1 MDDNKYTPEELT
13 CLPRDELRRILT
25 EELHKPTT
33 EIDDALV
40 RALMAE
46 LRSRGADPSFVDDA
60 AVEQVCTK
68 FNESTQKAQPH
79 RKHWYQSWMLK
90 VASIVLVLGVLFF
103 ALPGAA
109 QADDVT
115 EVLGWWSDSVFQ
127 FFTPGKQPNIHI
139 YVYETDHP
147 GLQQIYDTVT
157 ELGIADPIVPRWV
170 PDGFELTEL
179 KVHQMLDC
187 HIMHARMI
195 GKDHQLLISFVAN
208 NDNTK
213 FQHEKDEDAVNI
225 WELAG
230 YEHYLVSN
238 NSQQIVTWL
247 INGIECTITTDC
259 PEEDVY
265 RIVKS
270 IYTSED

>member
-1 MDDNKYTPEELT
+1 MEDHKYTPEALT
-13 CLPRDELRRILT
+13 YLPREELRRILT

-40 RALMAE
+40 RVLMAE

-109 QADDVT
+109 QADDIH
-115 EVLGWWSDSVFQ
+115 EVLSWWSDSAFQ
-127 FFTPGKQPNIHI
+127 FFNPGKQVGTQT
-139 YVYETDHP
+139 YSYKTEHP

-157 ELGIADPIVPRWV
+157 ELGITDPIVPSWV
-170 PDGFELTEL
+170 PNEFELTEL

-187 HIMHARMI
+187 HVMHARMI
-195 GKDHQLLISFVAN
+195 SKDHQLLISFVI
-208 NDNTK
+208 NDKGTI
-213 FQHEKDEDAVNI
+213 FQHEKDEDTVNI

-238 NSQQIVTWL
+238 NGQQIVTWL
-247 INGIECTITTDC
+247 MSGIECTLSTDC
-259 PEEDVY
+259 SEEEVY
-265 RIVKS
+265 RIIKS
-270 IYTSED
+270 IYASED

>member
-40 RALMAE
+40 RTLMAE

-60 AVEQVCTK
+60 AVEQVCTEFK
-68 FNESTQKAQPH
+68 ESTQKVQPH
-79 RKHWYQSWMLK
+79 RKRWYQSWMLK
-90 VASIVLVLGVLFF
+90 VASILLVLGILFF

-109 QADDVT
+109 QADDIH
-115 EVLGWWSDSVFQ
+115 EVLSWWSDSAFQ
-127 FFTPGKQPNIHI
+127 FFNPGKQVGTQT
-139 YVYETDHP
+139 YSYKTDHP
-147 GLQQIYDTVT
+147 GLQQIYDTIA
-157 ELGIADPIVPRWV
+157 EMGITDPLVPSWV

-179 KVHQMLDC
+179 KVHQMLDRSAIYA
-187 HIMHARMI
+187 HMKSA
-195 GKDHQLLISFVAN
+195 DHQLLMSFIF
-208 NDNTK
+208 NDKGTM

-238 NSQQIVTWL
+238 NGQQIVTWL
-247 INGIECTITTDC
+247 MSGIECTLSTDC
-259 PEEDVY
+259 SEEEVY
-265 RIVKS
+265 IIIKS
-270 IYTSED
+270 IYASED